1 MVLLQDLLDFR
12 LIDSIKV
19 AIIARHFIIV
29 HHYLLLHLLDSQ
41 LVNSIILLDSN
52 NFHYSHRLCFQH
64 FQVIKH
70 LLSLLKHLNLALR
83 LKPINAILILP
94 LLLVFLQRYDDQYF
108 LFIPVHLNILLDW
121 CYYHSLQEYVPE
133 SP

>member
-19 AIIARHFIIV
+19 AIIARHSMLV

-52 NFHYSHRLCFQH
+52 NFHYSHRLRFQH

-70 LLSLLKHLNLALR
+70 LLSLPKHLNLALR
-83 LKPINAILILP
+83 LKPINVILILP
-94 LLLVFLQRYDDQYF
+94 LLLVFLQRCDDQYF